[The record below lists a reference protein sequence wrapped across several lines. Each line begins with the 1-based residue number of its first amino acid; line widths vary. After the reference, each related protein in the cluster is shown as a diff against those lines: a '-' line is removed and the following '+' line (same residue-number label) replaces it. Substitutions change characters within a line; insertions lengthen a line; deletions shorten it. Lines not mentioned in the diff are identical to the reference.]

1 MEEEHQGNDSSERP
15 KSSHRAVLEKKLSI
29 AERAVAT
36 NPSCVALQLERL
48 RICQELWEPSL
59 LTKEWKKLVSL
70 QYLFLYATLL
80 MFLYLSYLQSWTV
93 KLLLRLWFIFF
104 ALKSGM
110 VGSSTLTQPYFKGSS
125 TKKNQFPPLEYQNAS
140 LSQENSHIPNLCHLT
155 DIRTEIVFYLL
166 HFRCSSTQTVPPC
179 GKSIYCSHRAT
190 SATSLCQRSTLPT
203 ESVSARLVLCGMAA
217 WSLTQPCQGLKR
229 ICWVTEILFSL

>member
-1 MEEEHQGNDSSERP
+1 MEEEQQGNDLSERS

-70 QYLFLYATLL
+70 QYLFLYATHL
-80 MFLYLSYLQSWTV
+80 MFLYLYCLQSWTV
-93 KLLLRLWFIFF
+93 KLLIQLWFIFF

-110 VGSSTLTQPYFKGSS
+110 VGSFSHGLTAKVPLQKKFNFPLWNVRMLLWAGKIVIFLLFVTSQTFK
-125 TKKNQFPPLEYQNAS
+125 QR
-140 LSQENSHIPNLCHLT
+140 LCF
-155 DIRTEIVFYLL
+155 IFCI
-166 HFRCSSTQTVPPC
+166 SGVPPPKQC
-179 GKSIYCSHRAT
+179 PLVERVSIVHTELLQQLHCVEGQ
-190 SATSLCQRSTLPT
+190 LCLW
-203 ESVSARLVLCGMAA
+203 EVSQHA
-217 WSLTQPCQGLKR
+217 
-229 ICWVTEILFSL
+229 